1 VPRRRHL
8 LAVLAGFLAGCT
20 DRDGPAPT
28 TGPPHSPTHSPT
40 DTPTPTPRP
49 RRSPSPTPEP
59 DPTSIDA
66 YEAVAD
72 STALVTAYG
81 PTDSGQATGFLTDA
95 GLVTN
100 HHAVADRSVFEVRF
114 PHGEW
119 RDATLLAS
127 DRHSDLAVLRADA
140 PDYVS
145 PVSFADDLPP
155 IGTRVV
161 AVGHPFGLPQSAS
174 AGIVSG
180 LHRTFTGESGAL
192 VLDSVQTDTAIN
204 PGNSG
209 GPLVTYGGD
218 VIGVVSAG
226 GGENVT
232 FAPSA
237 LLARRVLP
245 TLADGRRYDHPFLGV
260 RGRTVTPTV
269 AIANDLRAA
278 TGYLVV
284 STASSLLVGDRLV
297 TADERV
303 TLRNQRVPVGGD
315 VIVGIEETPVDAER
329 DLLRFLALE
338 ANPGQ
343 MVTLAVVRDG
353 DRRRVETRL
362 GRRPDEPVGFV

>member
-1 VPRRRHL
+1 MPRRRHL
-8 LAVLAGFLAGCT
+8 LAVLAGLLAGCT

-28 TGPPHSPTHSPT
+28 TGPPPSPTHTPT

-49 RRSPSPTPEP
+49 RPSPSPTPEP
-59 DPTSIDA
+59 DPTSVDA

-72 STALVTAYG
+72 TTALVTAYG
-81 PTDSGQATGFLTDA
+81 TSDSGQATGFLTDA

-100 HHAVADRSVFEVRF
+100 HHVVTDRSVFEVRF
-114 PHGEW
+114 PRGEW

-127 DRHSDLAVLRADA
+127 DRHSDLAVLRADT
-140 PDYVS
+140 PDYVT
-145 PVSFADDLPP
+145 PVAFAGELPP

-180 LHRTFTGESGAL
+180 LHRTFTGETGGL
-192 VLDSVQTDTAIN
+192 VLDSVQTDAAVN

-209 GPLVTYGGD
+209 GPLVTYDGD

-226 GGENVT
+226 GGETVT

-237 LLARRVLP
+237 PLARRVVP
-245 TLADGRRYDHPFLGV
+245 VLADGRRYDHPFLGV

-269 AIANDLRAA
+269 AVANDLRAA

-284 STASSLLVGDRLV
+284 SVVSSLLVGDRLV
-297 TADERV
+297 TAEERV

-315 VIVGIEETPVDAER
+315 VIVGIDDRPVGAER
-329 DLLRFLALE
+329 DLLRYLALE

-343 MVTLAVVRDG
+343 TVTLEIRRDG
-353 DRRRVETRL
+353 ETQRVETRL
-362 GRRPDEPVGFV
+362 GRRPTEPAGFV